1 MSRCCNSAVSMKNP
15 NTFLPTSF
23 TIDFPFHI
31 SKIMVVSIL
40 ELGSFF
46 QVKRKN
52 RQKRGKSSFGH
63 IAFYFG
69 KDYLFKDFLCIILP
83 KHMSPG
89 WPLVQTSREQFIF
102 SLLALMT

>member
-52 RQKRGKSSFGH
+52 RQREANLLLDTLLSILERIISLKTFYVSYCPNTCPLAGPWYRLQGSNLSF
-63 IAFYFG
+63 
-69 KDYLFKDFLCIILP
+69 LF
-83 KHMSPG
+83 
-89 WPLVQTSREQFIF
+89 
-102 SLLALMT
+102 